1 MKVRQ
6 RWPDDGPKII
16 AVTAYALEGDREKC
30 FEVGMDDYIPR
41 PVQKE
46 DLSRVLS
53 KHRSS
58 NGIGTSRESIW
69 VNADKIRSS

>member
-6 RWPDDGPKII
+6 RWPDAGPKII

-30 FEVGMDDYIPR
+30 FEVGMDDYIPK

-53 KHRSS
+53 KYGSS
-58 NGIGTSRESIW
+58 KGIGTFKGINLGER
-69 VNADKIRSS
+69 R